1 MLHSKE
7 RTYKPISDLN
17 KKFPYGF
24 KKINFR
30 LLPDELKFQIISN
43 KLSQMEKNDF
53 KEICTLLNFTLDDI
67 DDEKQQLT
75 DYLHTLKRK
84 IKNSPHKPKKRSTKI
99 TQKEIEEVTLKPDL
113 FNQNLDQE
121 YNRIFPLLIRNIK
134 KKYNFKELGKVWKGN
149 NHLIFNLEII
159 MEADVRKLNDIRKNL
174 SLKIINE
181 TDSKIIQQHQ
191 SKIERLKTFIISYVS
206 NVYTPIIKKYQSL
219 KKSTTSKL
227 EQFCFAVVD
236 ALNKKLEKVTKKFAM
251 DITEL
256 YFDDGLELRI
266 MVKNKLLSKFPFRS
280 LNFEDLDNRHKRII
294 IQILKTEL

>member
-7 RTYKPISDLN
+7 RTYNPISDLN
-17 KKFPYGF
+17 KKFTSGF

-53 KEICTLLNFTLDDI
+53 KEICTLLNFTVDDI
-67 DDEKQQLT
+67 NNEKQQLT
-75 DYLHTLKRK
+75 DYLHTLRRK

-99 TQKEIEEVTLKPDL
+99 SQKEIEEITLKPDL

-134 KKYNFKELGKVWKGN
+134 KKYNFKELGKVWKEN
-149 NHLIFNLEII
+149 NHLIFNLEIV
-159 MEADVRKLNDIRKNL
+159 MEADVRNLNDRRKEL

-181 TDSKIIQQHQ
+181 ANPKIIHQHQ
-191 SKIERLKTFIISYVS
+191 SKIEKLKKFIINYVS

-219 KKSTTSKL
+219 KESTNSKL
-227 EQFCFAVVD
+227 EQFCFSVVD
-236 ALNKKLEKVTKKFAM
+236 ALNTKLEKVTKKFEM
-251 DITEL
+251 NINEF
-256 YFDDGLELRI
+256 YFDDDLELRI
-266 MVKNKLLSKFPFRS
+266 TVNNKPSNKFPLRHLHFD
-280 LNFEDLDNRHKRII
+280 DLETKHKKMI
-294 IQILKTEL
+294 IQILKTE